1 MEKPEG
7 QLKLWVAS
15 GINAA
20 KCVQSSITCIAHKPP
35 SRLYSVTK
43 LVGIK
48 VYTNNTKN
56 P

>member
-7 QLKLWVAS
+7 QLKLWIAS

-20 KCVQSSITCIAHKPP
+20 KCAQSSITCIAHMPS

-43 LVGIK
+43 LK
-48 VYTNNTKN
+48 SYTSYILTNKI
-56 P
+56 